1 MFVLVE
7 EVPWSQAKKED
18 CSSNCAYVKMKELVE
33 MMDTTNIDKD
43 ETTTAPTRNGE
54 SEDIVKMMNTLFGK
68 EQGKK
73 MKIMRDISRLTRYC
87 FKPADG
93 DTQSTC
99 FAYNL
104 DPNVMEYLG
113 VSGKFFSGE

>member
-1 MFVLVE
+1 
-7 EVPWSQAKKED
+7 
-18 CSSNCAYVKMKELVE
+18 